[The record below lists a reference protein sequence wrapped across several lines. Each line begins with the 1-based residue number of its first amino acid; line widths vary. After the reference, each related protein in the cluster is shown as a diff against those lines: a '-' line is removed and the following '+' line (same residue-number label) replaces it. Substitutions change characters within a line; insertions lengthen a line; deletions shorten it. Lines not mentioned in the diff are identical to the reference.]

1 MKLIVAVDENW
12 GIGKKGDLL
21 KSIPDDMKFFRET
34 TKRAILVMGYNTLL
48 SFPGSKPLP
57 GRLNIVLA
65 DIPELQIPGVVV
77 CNTMDQLLSLLENFC
92 SDDVYVIGGGM
103 MYRQLLP
110 YCDTALITK
119 MRFSG
124 DADTFIPN
132 LDELPEWSVKSESEI
147 MDYEGLKFSFVEYR
161 NSSPNALAFRS
172 FDKDITEVFASKKEI
187 EFNYIDCKGSYR
199 SDLRDL
205 LERYFYPIRDGVA
218 PTDVRFF
225 LMTSTKEE
233 KSSFGQLLYFK
244 RLTASEADFQK
255 LNDRY
260 RDEDDC
266 TGRACPV
273 RVKKSELDEFITF
286 INKAA
291 FEDVTAKFK
300 ADKP

>member
-34 TKRAILVMGYNTLL
+34 TRRAILVMGYNTLL

-77 CNTMDQLLSLLENFC
+77 CNTMEQLLSLLENFC
-92 SDDVYVIGGGM
+92 PDDVYVIGGGM

-132 LDELPEWSVKSESEI
+132 LDEMPEWSVQSESEL
-147 MDYEGLKFSFVEYR
+147 MDYEGLKFSFVEYH
-161 NSSPNALAFRS
+161 NSAPHTLAFRS
-172 FDKDITEVFASKKEI
+172 FDKELPETFASKKELVFNFI
-187 EFNYIDCKGSYR
+187 ECGGSYC
-199 SDLRDL
+199 SDLCDL
-205 LERYFYPIRDGVA
+205 LYQYFYPIRDGVA
-218 PTDVRFF
+218 PTYVRFF
-225 LMTSTKEE
+225 LTTSAKEE
-233 KSSFGQLLYFK
+233 QSSFGHFLRFK
-244 RLTASEADFQK
+244 RLIADEADFMR

-260 RDEDDC
+260 WDKNDC
-266 TGRACPV
+266 TGRAGEIC
-273 RVKKSELDEFITF
+273 VKKSELDEFTTF
-286 INKAA
+286 IQEAA
-291 FEDVTAKFK
+291 FEEIFAKFK
-300 ADKP
+300 AQS

>member
-21 KSIPDDMKFFRET
+21 MSIPDDMKFFRET
-34 TKRAILVMGYNTLL
+34 TRRAILVMGYNTLL

-110 YCDTALITK
+110 YCNTALITK
-119 MRFSG
+119 MRFAG
-124 DADTFIPN
+124 EADSFIPN

-147 MDYEGLKFSFVEYR
+147 KDYEGLKYSFVEYH
-161 NSSPNALAFRS
+161 NSAPNPLDFHS
-172 FDKDITEVFASKKEI
+172 FDKDITETFASKKELVFNFI
-187 EFNYIDCKGSYR
+187 ECDSGYR
-199 SDLRDL
+199 YDLRDL
-205 LERYFYPIRDGVA
+205 LYRYFYPIQDGIA
-218 PTDVRFF
+218 PTYVRFF
-225 LMTSTKEE
+225 LMTGGKEE
-233 KSSFGQLLYFK
+233 KSSFGQFLHFK
-244 RLTASEADFQK
+244 RLTANEADFQK

-260 RDEDDC
+260 WFEDEC
-266 TGRACPV
+266 TGRACKV
-273 RVKKSELDEFITF
+273 RVKKSELDEFVTYIEE
-286 INKAA
+286 AA
-291 FEDVTAKFK
+291 FEDVIAKFK
-300 ADKP
+300 AE